1 MSFSAMTRI
10 FFADE
15 TGVFSILLPVPVDEL
30 FNSTIGSNGG
40 NISLSSTYFL
50 LTGCSSLFGGATTFT
65 FVFVGGATI
74 LSLAEN

>member
-10 FFADE
+10 FFAEE

-30 FNSTIGSNGG
+30 LVSTIGSNGV
-40 NISLSSTYFL
+40 NSSLSSTYFL
-50 LTGCSSLFGGATTFT
+50 LAGCSNLFGSATTF
-65 FVFVGGATI
+65 VFACGATI